1 MKFSSAYLR
10 SVVLPLAL
18 LPLGYSITNTRTA
31 TTLYRGQELNSHG
44 KIKIHALLIFKNIIL
59 ILEKV
64 CFTQE
69 RIHSIYSN
77 LPGSEEASDA
87 NYSTEQDN

>member
-1 MKFSSAYLR
+1 MKFTSAYLR

-44 KIKIHALLIFKNIIL
+44 KIKIHAPLILLNINL
-59 ILEKV
+59 ILEKS
-64 CFTQE
+64 FTQE

-87 NYSTEQDN
+87 NYSTKQDN